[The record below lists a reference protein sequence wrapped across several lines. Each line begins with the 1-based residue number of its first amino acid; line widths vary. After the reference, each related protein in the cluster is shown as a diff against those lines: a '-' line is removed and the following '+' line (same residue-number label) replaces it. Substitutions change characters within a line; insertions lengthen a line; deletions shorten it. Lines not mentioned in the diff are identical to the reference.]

1 MKKIIVLPILFAAFF
16 VHAQVAKKAISN
28 MSFRNIG
35 PGFMTGRIADVE
47 KDPNDLSTWYVAVAS
62 GNVWKTQN
70 NGTTWTPIFENHGSF
85 STSCLAINSKN
96 SGTIWLGT
104 GENQSQRSVGWGDGV
119 YKSVDYGKSWTNM
132 GLRKSEHIGKILIDP
147 RDGNTVYVAAQGPL
161 WKEGGDRGLYK
172 TVDGGKTWEQVLKI
186 SKNTGVTDVVLDPTN
201 SDIVYAISYQRRRH
215 VGILIGGGPETG
227 MYKSVDGGKTWKKL
241 TSGLPSSDW
250 GRPALA
256 ISPQKSNVLYA
267 LIPGVNSEGG
277 GFYRSSDSGENW
289 VKMSN
294 HTVVDP
300 QYYGEIY
307 PDPHRFDH
315 VYTMDVRIHSTT
327 DGGKTF
333 NRINMRNMH
342 GDTHEMM
349 FHPTDPNYQ
358 MVGGD
363 GGIYES
369 WDYGKKWKYHSN
381 LPITQFYR
389 VGIDNAKPFYN
400 VYGGTQDN
408 STIYAPV
415 RNTTRHGITDRDWKV
430 LIGGDGFQA
439 RVDPEDTN
447 IVYGQYQYAGI
458 VRYDKRTGQRIDI
471 QPQPDFNNE
480 PLRWHWDSPLVLSPH
495 NSKRLYYAAQRI
507 FKSDDRGDSWQP
519 ISRDLSRGE
528 NRNNRKV
535 MGKVWPPEAVYKNVF
550 TSPYGTIVSL
560 SESPIKEGLIVAG
573 TDDGLIQITEN
584 DGDSWRFA
592 DNIKGVPQKAY
603 VADVFTSNHNANT
616 IYAVFNNHK
625 EGDFK
630 PYFVKSMDLG
640 KTWTSINTGIG
651 VSHSGWCIVEDH
663 VDSNLLFAATEF
675 GIYASVN
682 GGSQWE
688 QMKGGLPTIAFR
700 DLEIHQGE
708 NDLVAASFGRGIY
721 VLDDYT
727 PLRDVQNVT
736 GNHLFPIK
744 DAWQFFQ
751 RGDIGYSRKGSL
763 GDDHFSADN
772 PEYGVKIRLYL
783 DKSYPSL
790 TSIRMRNQN
799 QNYNGSYPTSD
810 TLQKEDF
817 EDNTEIFARIN
828 NVNNQNVAIIPV
840 ANRKGFQEV
849 NWDLSTK
856 IKSDDANYSR
866 TLNFVP
872 ENKYIVQLIVLH
884 QGKLRELSS
893 AQSFNIK
900 ELDMTTERPAKD
912 RFEFYGKAA
921 KLSMAAEELK
931 DQLTE
936 TLDAIGKR
944 KQVLKGINKMEEL
957 QELEEK
963 RQQLLQLQYQLMGNE
978 TKRKRFQYYLP
989 GIKER
994 IERVF
999 DAHLET
1005 SQVTQTHRDNLNLA
1019 EIQLRKIKEQYQETK
1034 NGL

>member
-1 MKKIIVLPILFAAFF
+1 MKKTIVLPILFTIFF
-16 VHAQVAKKAISN
+16 AHAQVAKKAISN
-28 MSFRNIG
+28 LSFRNIG

-70 NGTTWTPIFENHGSF
+70 NGTTWTPIFENYGSF
-85 STSCLAINSKN
+85 STACLAVDPNN

-119 YKSVDYGKSWTNM
+119 YKSIDHGKNWINM
-132 GLRKSEHIGKILIDP
+132 GLKKSEHIGKILIDP
-147 RDGNTVYVAAQGPL
+147 RDGNTVYIAAQGPL

-172 TVDGGKTWEQVLKI
+172 TTDGGTTWEQILNI
-186 SKNTGVTDVVLDPTN
+186 SKNTGITDVVLDPTN
-201 SDIVYAISYQRRRH
+201 PDIIYALSYQRRRH

-227 MYKSVDGGKTWKKL
+227 MFKSMNGGKTWKKL

-267 LIPGVNSEGG
+267 LIPGMNSEGG

-315 VYTMDVRIHSTT
+315 VYTMDVRIHRTT
-327 DGGKTF
+327 DGGRTF

-349 FHPTDPNYQ
+349 FHPSDPNYQ
-358 MVGGD
+358 LVGGD
-363 GGIYES
+363 GGVYES

-415 RNTTRHGITDRDWKV
+415 RNTTRHGITNRDWKMV
-430 LIGGDGFQA
+430 IGGDGFQV

-447 IVYGQYQYAGI
+447 ILYGQYQYAGI

-471 QPQPDFNNE
+471 QPQPNINE
-480 PLRWHWDSPLVLSPH
+480 EPFRWHWDSPLVLSPH
-495 NSKRLYYAAQRI
+495 NPKRLYYAAQQI
-507 FKSDDRGDSWQP
+507 FKSEDRGDSWKS
-519 ISRDLSRGE
+519 ISGDLSRGE
-528 NRNNRKV
+528 NRNDRKV

-560 SESPIKEGLIVAG
+560 SESPLKEGLIVAG

-584 DGDSWRFA
+584 DGGSWRSV
-592 DNIKGVPQKAY
+592 DQIKGVPQKSY
-603 VADVFTSNHNANT
+603 VADVYTSNHNANT

-630 PYFVKSMDLG
+630 PYFVKSVDLG
-640 KTWTSINTGIG
+640 KTWTSINTGMETT
-651 VSHSGWCIVEDH
+651 HSGWSIVEDH
-663 VDSNLLFAATEF
+663 VNPNLLFAATEF

-682 GGSQWE
+682 GGGQWE

-708 NDLVAASFGRGIY
+708 NDLVAASFGRGFY

-736 GNHLFPIK
+736 GNHVFPIK
-744 DAWQFFQ
+744 DTWQFFQ
-751 RGDIGYSRKGSL
+751 RTDIGYSRKGSL
-763 GDDHFSADN
+763 GDDRFSADN
-772 PEYGVKIRLYL
+772 PEYGAKIRLYM
-783 DKSYPSL
+783 DKGYPSL
-790 TSIRMRNQN
+790 ASIRKGNRGSNE
-799 QNYNGSYPTSD
+799 SYPTPD
-810 TLQKEDF
+810 ALQKEDF
-817 EDNTEIFARIN
+817 EGNTEIFVRIN
-828 NVNNQNVAIIPV
+828 NVKNQNVAIVPV

-856 IKSDDANYSR
+856 IKSEDINYSR

-872 ENKYIVQLIVLH
+872 EGTYTAQLVVLQH
-884 QGKLRELSS
+884 GKINELG
-893 AQSFNIK
+893 APQRFNVK
-900 ELDMTTERPAKD
+900 ELDISTEKPATD
-912 RFEFYGKAA
+912 RFEFYGKTA
-921 KLSMAAEELK
+921 KLSMEAEALQ
-931 DQLTE
+931 DQLSQ
-936 TLDAIGKR
+936 TLEAIGKR
-944 KQVLKGINKMEEL
+944 KQFAKGTNKVDEL
-957 QELEEK
+957 RVLEEK
-963 RQQLLQLQYQLMGNE
+963 RQQLLQLQYQLMGND

-989 GIKER
+989 GIRER
-994 IERVF
+994 IDRVLG
-999 DAHLET
+999 AHGET
-1005 SQVTQTHRDNLNLA
+1005 SQVTQTQRDNLNLTG
-1019 EIQLRKIKEQYQETK
+1019 IQLRKIKEQYQALK

>member
-1 MKKIIVLPILFAAFF
+1 MKNILLASISLFTFLTN
-16 VHAQVAKKAISN
+16 AQLAKETISN
-28 MSFRNIG
+28 ITFRNIG

-70 NGTTWTPIFENHGSF
+70 NGTTWTPIFDNQGSF
-85 STSCLAINSKN
+85 STGCLAIDANNSR
-96 SGTIWLGT
+96 TIWLGT

-119 YKSVDYGKSWTNM
+119 YKSIDYGKSWTNV
-132 GLRKSEHIGKILIDP
+132 GLKKSEHIGKILIDP

-172 TVDGGKTWEQVLKI
+172 TIDGGQTWEQVLKI

-201 SDIVYAISYQRRRH
+201 PDIVYAISYQRRRH

-227 MYKSVDGGKTWKKL
+227 MYKSVDAGKTWKKL

-267 LIPGVNSEGG
+267 LIPGMNNEGG

-294 HTVVDP
+294 QTVVDP

-315 VYTMDVRIHSTT
+315 VYTMDVRIHRTT
-327 DGGKTF
+327 DGGRTF
-333 NRINMRNMH
+333 NRINMNNMH

-349 FHPTDPNYQ
+349 FHPTDPDYQ
-358 MVGGD
+358 LVGGD

-408 STIYAPV
+408 STVYAPV
-415 RNTTRHGITDRDWKV
+415 RNTTRHGISNRDWKMV
-430 LIGGDGFQA
+430 IGGDGFQA
-439 RVDPEDTN
+439 RVDPDDPN

-471 QPQPDFNNE
+471 QPQPGLGDDA
-480 PLRWHWDSPLVLSPH
+480 LRWHWDSPLVLSPH

-507 FKSDDRGDSWQP
+507 LKSDDRGDSWQP
-519 ISRDLSRGE
+519 ISGDLSRGE

-560 SESPIKEGLIVAG
+560 SVSPIKEGLIVAG

-584 DGDSWRFA
+584 DGASWRVA

-603 VADVFTSNHNANT
+603 VADVYTSNHDTNT

-625 EGDFK
+625 EGDFR
-630 PYFVKSMDLG
+630 PYFVKSVDLG

-651 VSHSGWCIVEDH
+651 ASHTGWSIVEDH
-663 VDSNLLFAATEF
+663 VDPNLLFAATEF
-675 GIYASVN
+675 GIFASVN
-682 GGSQWE
+682 GGGQWVR
-688 QMKGGLPTIAFR
+688 MKGGLPTIAFR

-708 NDLVAASFGRGIY
+708 NDLVAASFGRGFY

-727 PLRDVQNVT
+727 PLRHTQNVS

-744 DAWQFFQ
+744 DALQFFQ

-763 GDDHFSADN
+763 GDDRFTADN
-772 PEYGVKIRLYL
+772 PEYGAKIRLYL
-783 DKSYPSL
+783 DESYPSL
-790 TSIRMRNQN
+790 ASIRKQK
-799 QNYNGSYPTSD
+799 QDAKESYPTSD
-810 TLQKEDF
+810 ALQKEDF
-817 EDNTEIFARIN
+817 EDKTEIFVRIN
-828 NVNNQNVAIIPV
+828 TVKNQNVAIIPV

-849 NWDLSTK
+849 YWDLSTK
-856 IKSDDANYSR
+856 IKSDDADYSR

-872 ENKYIVQLIVLH
+872 KDKYIAQLFVLQ
-884 QGKLRELSS
+884 QGKLRALGSP
-893 AQSFNIK
+893 QSFNVK
-900 ELDMTTERPAKD
+900 ELEVTSEKPAAD
-912 RFEFYGKAA
+912 RFEFYGKTAI
-921 KLSMAAEELK
+921 LSMEAEKLQDELSK
-931 DQLTE
+931 
-936 TLDAIGKR
+936 TLDAIAKR
-944 KQVLKGINKMEEL
+944 KQALKGINMVEEL
-957 QELEEK
+957 EQLEEN
-963 RQQLLQLQYQLMGNE
+963 RQQLLQMEYRLGGND

-989 GIKER
+989 GIRER
-994 IERVF
+994 IERVLG
-999 DAHLET
+999 AHWET
-1005 SQVTQTHRDNLNLA
+1005 SQITKTQRDNIKLA
-1019 EIQLRKIKEQYQETK
+1019 ESQLSELQDEYQK
-1034 NGL
+1034 VKQGL